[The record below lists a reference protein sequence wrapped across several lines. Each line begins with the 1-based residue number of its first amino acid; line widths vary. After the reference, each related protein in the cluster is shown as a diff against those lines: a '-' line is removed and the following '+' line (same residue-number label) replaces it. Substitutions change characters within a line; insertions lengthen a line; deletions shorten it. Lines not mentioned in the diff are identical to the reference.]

1 MTDVFDIYADFGE
14 LMLLPLTVKE
24 LAVFQRNAG
33 ALLLQPPPPPK
44 AQPKPQAL
52 TLPSESLASIKR
64 STRKKVKQPVY
75 WD

>member
-33 ALLLQPPPPPK
+33 ALLSQPPPK
-44 AQPKPQAL
+44 VQPKPQAL

-64 STRKKVKQPVY
+64 LTRKKVEFN
-75 WD
+75 

>member
-33 ALLLQPPPPPK
+33 ALLLQPPPK

-52 TLPSESLASIKR
+52 ILPSESLASIKR
-64 STRKKVKQPVY
+64 STRKKVKQPVN

>member
-33 ALLLQPPPPPK
+33 ALPLQPPPK

-52 TLPSESLASIKR
+52 ILPSESLASIKR
-64 STRKKVKQPVY
+64 STRKKVKQPVN